1 MRDIKKDVIYGKKHE
16 NKIKPTIDKIFGEL
30 TLSEDQFANFD
41 FYNNDYYVEH
51 KKRSIV
57 SDKYESLYFDKV
69 KYDKYL
75 ELKEENPKLRFFII
89 WTCFDGSHIWE
100 FQPQVKPCG
109 ECCYYETTQRNQDR
123 GKGYLQNTR
132 MINVWNCEIQKL
144 KDFKL

>member
-1 MRDIKKDVIYGKKHE
+1 MRDIKKDVVYGKIHE

-51 KKRSIV
+51 KKRSII

-75 ELKEENPKLRFFII
+75 ELKEEI
-89 WTCFDGSHIWE
+89 
-100 FQPQVKPCG
+100 
-109 ECCYYETTQRNQDR
+109 
-123 GKGYLQNTR
+123 QN
-132 MINVWNCEIQKL
+132 
-144 KDFKL
+144 